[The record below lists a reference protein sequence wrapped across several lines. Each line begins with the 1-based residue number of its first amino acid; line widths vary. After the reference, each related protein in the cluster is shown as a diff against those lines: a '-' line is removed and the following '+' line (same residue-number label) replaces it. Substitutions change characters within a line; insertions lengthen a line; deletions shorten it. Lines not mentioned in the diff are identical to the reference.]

1 MSISTILVANRGEI
15 ALRVF
20 STAKNM
26 GLRCV
31 AVYSEADANSSFV
44 TAADVAVHVPGYL
57 ESEAIIA
64 AAAET
69 GADAIHPGYGFLSE
83 NADFARAVINA
94 GLIWIGPSPEVIES
108 MGDKIAAKKAAVD
121 ANVPILPSSND
132 PSAGD
137 EVGYP
142 LLVKAAAGVAE
153 KGCMSLKHLETY
165 QRLSHRLNEKR

>member
-1 MSISTILVANRGEI
+1 
-15 ALRVF
+15 
-20 STAKNM
+20 M

-31 AVYSEADANSSFV
+31 AVYSEAGANSSFV

-64 AAAET
+64 AAVET
-69 GADAIHPGYGFLSE
+69 GADAIHPRYGFLSE
-83 NADFARAVINA
+83 NADFARAVIDA

-121 ANVPILPSSND
+121 ANVPILLLLTTR
-132 PSAGD
+132 
-137 EVGYP
+137 
-142 LLVKAAAGVAE
+142 LLVMKLVILCSLKQQQVVAGKE
-153 KGCMSLKHLETY
+153 CMSLKHLETY